1 MIILKKTKQINLT
14 LSSCDDQSLAE
25 ALQHVADQVADGK
38 MSGAESNSFFKF
50 EYQVV
55 NA

>member
-1 MIILKKTKQINLT
+1 MFEQTKQINLT

-25 ALQHVADQVADGK
+25 ALQYIADMVANGLV
-38 MSGAESNSFFKF
+38 SGAETNSFFKF
-50 EYQVV
+50 EYQIT